1 MRFPVEANM
10 AFHFT
15 LETILRYRR
24 RLEDHEQLRLK
35 AVLLR
40 RAAILQQQEH
50 LRQARSELQ
59 TKLQH
64 VLSQDGLAAA
74 ELQFC
79 LIRSRD
85 MQLSEERLNLPLHEL
100 QSEIVAQ
107 TARYQVERQRRE
119 VLESLRDVQLRNYET
134 ARARRE
140 QSMLDELHLLRRH
153 RKL

>member
-1 MRFPVEANM
+1 M

-15 LETILRYRR
+15 LDNVLRYRR
-24 RLEDHEQLRLK
+24 SLEDHEQLRLK
-35 AVLLR
+35 AMLLR
-40 RAAILQQQEH
+40 RAAILQQQEQ
-50 LRQARSELQ
+50 LRKARSELQ
-59 TKLQH
+59 ADLQG
-64 VLSQDGLAAA
+64 VLSQVGLTAA

-85 MQLSEERLNLPLHEL
+85 MQLSEEQLKLPLGEL

-119 VLESLRDVQLRNYET
+119 VLESLRDVQLRKYET
-134 ARARRE
+134 ERTRRE

-153 RKL
+153 RRL